1 METNNE
7 QPSIFD
13 GFVRNTIIFYLLLI
27 IVGYLSNLTYYKLFD
42 FDISGYLVVED
53 YTNIFFNNL
62 YLLIIMVGYYF
73 FSYPAILHFRKKRAE
88 SRILRFPN
96 EADRGL
102 YIDKKIKKFKTYTTV
117 ISNISLLTF
126 LVLYLIYDFS
136 NNINVL
142 RFLIG
147 FSWVPLTSVAMV
159 YLDQLE
165 EFKLIKV
172 NAFRLALVLAV
183 ISLSWMKYYY
193 TFRDGYKLLTSTTN
207 LQKMTFNLDTGK
219 TIITSDSTLYLG
231 LSKDYIFLYN
241 KLRKKTLIYNK
252 STIKLI
258 ESVSIKKH

>member
-1 METNNE
+1 
-7 QPSIFD
+7 
-13 GFVRNTIIFYLLLI
+13 
-27 IVGYLSNLTYYKLFD
+27 
-42 FDISGYLVVED
+42 
-53 YTNIFFNNL
+53 
-62 YLLIIMVGYYF
+62 
-73 FSYPAILHFRKKRAE
+73 
-88 SRILRFPN
+88 
-96 EADRGL
+96 
-102 YIDKKIKKFKTYTTV
+102 
-117 ISNISLLTF
+117 
-126 LVLYLIYDFS
+126 
-136 NNINVL
+136 
-142 RFLIG
+142 
-147 FSWVPLTSVAMV
+147 VAMV